1 MQSLKE
7 PQTTEWEVDQI
18 SKIGLSINW
27 AKGRALSLEKLTY
40 LRQEVKSNV
49 QSFQRLC
56 GKCRAN
62 GKVQE
67 KTVIDSIMEQ
77 ECFQLRL
84 GRKAADSQASRK
96 LFEVSG
102 LEEPVGGMLQGM
114 SGGHSHSL
122 KD

>member
-67 KTVIDSIMEQ
+67 KTVIAPEYSGWQIPPLPLPAGNVTALACSATDSY
-77 ECFQLRL
+77 R
-84 GRKAADSQASRK
+84 
-96 LFEVSG
+96 
-102 LEEPVGGMLQGM
+102 
-114 SGGHSHSL
+114 
-122 KD
+122 